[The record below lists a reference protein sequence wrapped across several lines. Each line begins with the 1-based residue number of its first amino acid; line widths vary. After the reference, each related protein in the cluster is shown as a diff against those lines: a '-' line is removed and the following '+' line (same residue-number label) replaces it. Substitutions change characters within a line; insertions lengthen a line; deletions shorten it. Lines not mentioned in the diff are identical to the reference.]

1 MVPYQIRLP
10 EDLLE
15 KIRISAEKFSEGNVN
30 REVRDLI
37 RIALDA
43 RASEKQS
50 LTCDKCGAASPKV
63 YDLYDEHW
71 NEIQW
76 LYRCDDCLSQE
87 Q

>member
-37 RIALDA
+37 RIALDV
-43 RASEKQS
+43 RAY
-50 LTCDKCGAASPKV
+50 L
-63 YDLYDEHW
+63 
-71 NEIQW
+71 
-76 LYRCDDCLSQE
+76 
-87 Q
+87 